1 MNIFLIHHRS
11 PHHANN
17 SGYGRLMDYTDAKV
31 IYGNTKFPFR
41 IAKILAGFHSQS
53 MGNYNVGSVLKAIEL
68 YQLLKKHKGQKN
80 IVHFLNGERDVRHLG
95 FFKRNFPNTK
105 FCATF
110 HKPSEVLNQTIPNPK
125 ALQKLDAAIA
135 VGTNQVD
142 FLKNWL
148 QLENVAYIPHGI
160 DTEFF
165 GPNTSV
171 KENNSLLFVGQHLRD
186 FDTFN
191 KTVPKLAAAI
201 ANLQIRVV
209 IHPAYSSKIEPH
221 SCVDILSDV
230 NDEQLRTL
238 YQQATL
244 LYLPMLDSTACNSL
258 LEAMACGLPIITTN
272 VGGNANYLKNTSNIL
287 VESGNV
293 DGFINE
299 TIALLQDELRLT
311 NMGISSR
318 EKAIEMDWVNLLKD
332 VNQFYQKMI
341 SQ

>member
-1 MNIFLIHHRS
+1 
-11 PHHANN
+11 
-17 SGYGRLMDYTDAKV
+17 MDYLNAKV
-31 IYGNTKFPFR
+31 VYGTTKFPFG

-68 YQLLKKHKGQKN
+68 YQLLKKHKGQSN
-80 IVHFLNGERDVRHLG
+80 VVHFLNGERDVRHLG

-148 QLENVAYIPHGI
+148 QLENVAYIPHGV

-165 GPNTSV
+165 GLNTSV

-244 LYLPMLDSTACNSL
+244 LYLPLLDSTACNSL

-272 VGGNANYLKNTSNIL
+272 IGGNANYLKNTSNIL

-293 DGFINE
+293 DGFIDE

-311 NMGISSR
+311 NMGKSSR
-318 EKAIEMDWVNLLKD
+318 NRAVELEWEKVTRDING
-332 VNQFYQKMI
+332 FYEKL
-341 SQ
+341 S

>member
-68 YQLLKKHKGQKN
+68 YQLLKKHNGQKN
-80 IVHFLNGERDVRHLG
+80 IVHFLNGERDVRYLD

-148 QLENVAYIPHGI
+148 QLENVAYIPHGV

-165 GPNTSV
+165 VPNTSV

-191 KTVPKLAAAI
+191 KTVPKLAEAI

-244 LYLPMLDSTACNSL
+244 LYLPLLDSTACNSL
-258 LEAMACGLPIITTN
+258 LEAMACGLPIITSG
-272 VGGNANYLKNTSNIL
+272 VGGNAGYLKNTNIL

-293 DGFINE
+293 DGFIDE

-311 NMGISSR
+311 NMGKSSR
-318 EKAIEMDWVNLLKD
+318 DRAVELEWEKVTRDING
-332 VNQFYQKMI
+332 FYEKLG
-341 SQ
+341 

>member
-1 MNIFLIHHRS
+1 MNKYLIHHRS

-17 SGYGRLMDYTDAKV
+17 SGYGRLMDYIDAHV
-31 IYGNTKFPFR
+31 VYGNTKFPFR

-68 YQLLKKHKGQKN
+68 YQLLQKNKGQKS
-80 IVHFLNGERDVRHLG
+80 IVHFLNGERDVRYLG

-110 HKPSEVLNQTIPNPK
+110 HKPPDILKQTIPNPK
-125 ALQKLDAAIA
+125 ALRMLDGAIA
-135 VGTNQVD
+135 VGTNQVE
-142 FLKNWL
+142 FLKKWL
-148 QLENVAYIPHGI
+148 QLKNVEYIPHGV
-160 DTEFF
+160 DTKFF
-165 GPNTSV
+165 VPDISAKKKNT
-171 KENNSLLFVGQHLRD
+171 LLFVGQHLRD

-201 ANLQIRVV
+201 ASLQIRVV
-209 IHPAYSSKIEPH
+209 IHPAYRSKIEPH

-244 LYLPMLDSTACNSL
+244 LYLPLLDSTACNSL
-258 LEAMACGLPIITTN
+258 LEAMACGLPIITSD
-272 VGGNANYLKNTSNIL
+272 VGGNAGYLKNTSNIL

-293 DGFINE
+293 DGFIDE

-311 NMGISSR
+311 NMGKASR
-318 EKAIEMDWVNLLKD
+318 DKAVELEWAKVTRDINGSYEKLI
-332 VNQFYQKMI
+332 
-341 SQ
+341 